1 MSTADTK
8 SAFNAIAAGYDSR
21 DNQNPILQWMRSLVH
36 GVYLKYIP
44 KGSSVLELNAG
55 TGVDAVFLA
64 EQGYKIYATDISD
77 VMINEIQAKVK
88 RQTFSRFQLDQ
99 VKKAKI
105 SIKAEAMS
113 FDEISNIKENNF
125 DAVVSNFGGLN
136 CINDFSNLSD
146 DLAAKLKPNGLFIA
160 VVMNKI
166 CPWEIFYYT
175 VTLRFGEA
183 FRRFRKNGIMADLN
197 GEKVLTYYF
206 TPGEFA
212 SAFSRNFT
220 KVKLFSLGLNTPPPY
235 LLGIYNRLKP
245 LVKLWMKLD
254 EIFMGLPILNQMGD
268 HFIIVMKKK

>member
-1 MSTADTK
+1 
-8 SAFNAIAAGYDSR
+8 
-21 DNQNPILQWMRSLVH
+21 MRSLVH

-44 KGSSVLELNAG
+44 KGSSILELNAG

-64 EQGYKIYATDISD
+64 EQGYKVYATDISD

-88 RQTFSRFQLDQ
+88 EQ
-99 VKKAKI
+99 KAKT
-105 SIKAEAMS
+105 SLKTETLS
-113 FDEISNIKENNF
+113 FDEISAIIENDF

-136 CINDFSNLSD
+136 CINDFSKLSGD
-146 DLAAKLKPNGLFIA
+146 IAAKLKPNGLFIA

-166 CPWEIFYYT
+166 CPWEMFFYI
-175 VTLRFGEA
+175 VTLKFGEA
-183 FRRFRKNGIMADLN
+183 FRRFRKNGIMAELN

-206 TPGEFA
+206 TPGEFTA
-212 SAFSRNFT
+212 AFSRNFT
-220 KVKLFSLGLNTPPPY
+220 KVKLYSLGLKTPPPY

-245 LVKLWMKLD
+245 LVKFWMKLD

>member
-1 MSTADTK
+1 
-8 SAFNAIAAGYDSR
+8 
-21 DNQNPILQWMRSLVH
+21 MRSLVH

-44 KGSSVLELNAG
+44 KESNILELNAG

-64 EQGYKIYATDISD
+64 ENGYKVFASDISE
-77 VMINEIQAKVK
+77 VMIDILKTKGKSEKAMIEAK
-88 RQTFSRFQLDQ
+88 TL
-99 VKKAKI
+99 
-105 SIKAEAMS
+105 S
-113 FDEISNIKENNF
+113 FDEISTIAENNF

-136 CINDFSNLSD
+136 CINDFSKLSN

-166 CPWEIFYYT
+166 CPWEIFYYII
-175 VTLRFGEA
+175 TLKFGEA
-183 FRRFRKNGIMADLN
+183 FRRFKKQGIMAELN

-206 TPGEFA
+206 TPGEFTA
-212 SAFSRNFT
+212 AFSRNFT
-220 KVKLFSLGLNTPPPY
+220 KVKLFSLGLKTPPPY

-254 EIFMGLPILNQMGD
+254 KIFMGLPILNLMGD

>member
-8 SAFNAIAAGYDSR
+8 SAFNAIAAGYDAR

-36 GVYLKYIP
+36 GVYQKYIL
-44 KGSSVLELNAG
+44 KGSSILELNAG

-64 EQGYKIYATDISD
+64 DKGYKVLATDISD
-77 VMINEIQAKVK
+77 VMINEIQEKVK
-88 RQTFSRFQLDQ
+88 KQKT
-99 VKKAKI
+99 KI
-105 SIKAEAMS
+105 SIEAEALS
-113 FDEISNIKENNF
+113 FDEISTIAEKDF

-136 CINDFSNLSD
+136 CINEFSKLSG

-160 VVMNKI
+160 VVMNKL
-166 CPWEIFYYT
+166 CPWEIFYYI

-183 FRRFRKNGIMADLN
+183 FRRFRRNGIMADLN

-212 SAFSRNFT
+212 AAFSRNFT
-220 KVKLFSLGLNTPPPY
+220 KVKLFSLGLKTPPPY
-235 LLGIYNRLKP
+235 LLGIYNRLRP

>member
-1 MSTADTK
+1 MKTQNTK
-8 SAFNAIAAGYDSR
+8 AAFNAIASGYDAR
-21 DNQNPILQWMRSLVH
+21 DNQNPILQWMRKLVH

-44 KGSSVLELNAG
+44 HGANILELNAG

-64 EQGYKIYATDISD
+64 DKGYNVLATDISD
-77 VMINEIQAKVK
+77 EMINEIQAKVK
-88 RQTFSRFQLDQ
+88 KQ
-99 VKKAKI
+99 KAKI
-105 SIKAEAMS
+105 SLKAEARS
-113 FDEISNIKENNF
+113 FDEISQISENNF

-136 CINDFSNLSD
+136 CISDFSKLSG

-166 CPWEIFYYT
+166 CPWEIFYYII
-175 VTLRFGEA
+175 TLKFGEA
-183 FRRFRKNGIMADLN
+183 FRRFRKNGIMAELN

-212 SAFSRNFT
+212 AAFSRNFT
-220 KVKLFSLGLNTPPPY
+220 RVKLYSLGLKTPPPY
-235 LLGIYNRLKP
+235 LLGIYNRLRP

>member
-1 MSTADTK
+1 MESDTK
-8 SAFNAIAAGYDSR
+8 SAFNAIAAVYDAR
-21 DNQNPILQWMRSLVH
+21 DNQNPILQWMRGLVH

-44 KGSSVLELNAG
+44 KGSSILELNAG
-55 TGVDAVFLA
+55 TGVDALFLTDK
-64 EQGYKIYATDISD
+64 GFSVLATDISD
-77 VMINEIQAKVK
+77 VMISEIQAKVK
-88 RQTFSRFQLDQ
+88 KQ
-99 VKKAKI
+99 KAKI
-105 SIKAEAMS
+105 EAKALS
-113 FDEISNIKENNF
+113 FDEISTIKENNF

-136 CINDFSNLSD
+136 CINDFSKLSG

-166 CPWEIFYYT
+166 CPWEIFYYI

-183 FRRFRKNGIMADLN
+183 FRRFKTQGIMAELN

-212 SAFSRNFT
+212 AAFSRNFT
-220 KVKLFSLGLNTPPPY
+220 KVKLFSLGLKTPPPY

-268 HFIIVMKKK
+268 HFIIVMKKNEPPLKQTK

>member
-1 MSTADTK
+1 MEPDTK
-8 SAFNAIAAGYDSR
+8 SAFDAIAADYDAR

-36 GVYLKYIP
+36 RVYLKYIP
-44 KGSSVLELNAG
+44 KGSSILELNAG

-64 EQGYKIYATDISD
+64 ENGYQVLATDLSEK
-77 VMINEIQAKVK
+77 MIGIIQSKSKSLPAETNV
-88 RQTFSRFQLDQ
+88 QAGE
-99 VKKAKI
+99 KAKI
-105 SIKAEAMS
+105 EAKTLS
-113 FDEISNIKENNF
+113 FDEISTINENNF

-136 CINDFSNLSD
+136 CINDFSKLSN

-166 CPWEIFYYT
+166 CPWEIFYYI
-175 VTLRFGEA
+175 VTLKFGEG
-183 FRRFRKNGIMADLN
+183 FRRFKKQGIMAELN

-206 TPGEFA
+206 TPGEFTA
-212 SAFSRNFT
+212 AFSRNFT
-220 KVKLFSLGLNTPPPY
+220 KVKLFSLGLKTPPPY

-268 HFIIVMKKK
+268 HFIIVMRKK